1 MNTSTKLLTIMSV
14 STLILACGGGGGGD
28 SSGGSS
34 GSGSSSTPAPTPAQT
49 TATAQLK
56 DTQDIVAQRDF
67 SFCIGDKIM
76 LSMNYQGTADGA
88 LHLYTKSAFTTADGV
103 EIADPTSR
111 VTTIY
116 PTRTNQVELEV
127 NGNWSKL
134 YAQWVPMSASE
145 PEQNWVITLNQS
157 NKNYHLDF

>member
-1 MNTSTKLLTIMSV
+1 MNISKKLLSIMSA
-14 STLILACGGGGGGD
+14 STFILACGGGGGGD
-28 SSGGSS
+28 SSGGS
-34 GSGSSSTPAPTPAQT
+34 GSSATPAPAQT
-49 TATAQLK
+49 ASTELI
-56 DTQDIVAQRDF
+56 DTQDIVAQSDF
-67 SFCIGDKIM
+67 SFCIGDKIT

-88 LHLYTKSAFTTADGV
+88 LHLYTKAAFTTEDGV

-111 VTTIY
+111 ITTIY
-116 PTRTNQVELEV
+116 PTQTNQVELEV

-145 PEQNWVITLNQS
+145 PEQNWVISLNQS

>member
-1 MNTSTKLLTIMSV
+1 MNTSTKLLTIMST
-14 STLILACGGGGGGD
+14 STLILACGGGGGDD

-34 GSGSSSTPAPTPAQT
+34 GSGSSSTPTQT
-49 TATAQLK
+49 ASAQLI

-67 SFCIGDKIM
+67 AFCIGDKIT

-88 LHLYTKSAFTTADGV
+88 LHLYTKSAFTTEDGT
-103 EIADPTSR
+103 EIADPMSR
-111 VTTIY
+111 ITTIY

-134 YAQWVPMSASE
+134 YVQWVPMSASE
-145 PEQNWVITLNQS
+145 SEKNWVISLNQS
-157 NKNYHLDF
+157 NNNYHLDF